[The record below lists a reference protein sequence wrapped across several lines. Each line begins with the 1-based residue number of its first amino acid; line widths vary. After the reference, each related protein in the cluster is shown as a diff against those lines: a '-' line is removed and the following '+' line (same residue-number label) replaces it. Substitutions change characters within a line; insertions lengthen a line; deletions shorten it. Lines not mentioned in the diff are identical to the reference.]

1 MKLNELKTILRSA
14 RGSIQFA
21 ILYDSKTN
29 TDVANGSVE
38 YIVENYGEKKVVR
51 IEAFES
57 QLLITV

>member
-1 MKLNELKTILRSA
+1 MKLNELKSVLRSN

-21 ILYDSKTN
+21 ILYDSKKN
-29 TDVANGSVE
+29 VDIENGTID
-38 YIVENYGEKKVVR
+38 YIVENYGEKEVQR